1 MLSTLTITLRQH
13 YLSVGSFLLLMAIPA
28 AAFAAEAVLAKF
40 EPTTMRFW
48 MAFIAVQFLNVLGY
62 AASSLP
68 QLANWVDDS
77 GTNVERLTRRYKI
90 ISGCCVAA
98 MAGNIGYYGG
108 MYYVGVAEIGCFIAA
123 AVCAYGGD
131 KFLTPLLARITGT
144 SRMRDDC

>member
-1 MLSTLTITLRQH
+1 MLLTQAITLRQR
-13 YLSVGSFLLLMAIPA
+13 YLSAGSLLLLLMVPA
-28 AAFAAEAVLAKF
+28 AAIAAESMLAKF
-40 EPTTMRFW
+40 EPTTTRFW
-48 MAFIAVQFLNVLGY
+48 MEFVAVQFLNALGY

-77 GTNVERLTRRYKI
+77 GTNVEQLTRRYKI

-131 KFLTPLLARITGT
+131 KFLTPLLSRITGT
-144 SRMRDDC
+144 VGKDGQ